1 MSEARKYLNTS
12 DEYVSDILR
21 LAAKAL
27 AGAYQTSYDM
37 PKDLPDGWIG
47 IRVDI
52 LPERLT
58 ARPAMDADTEL
69 QRLLDLAVWSKDP
82 ANGMERIGDPCG
94 AGKWNTRKG
103 DEI

>member
-27 AGAYQTSYDM
+27 ACAYQTTYDM

-58 ARPAMDADTEL
+58 AKPTGDADAEL
-69 QRLLDLAVWSKDP
+69 LRLLNVATRT
-82 ANGMERIGDPCG
+82 NNMERI
-94 AGKWNTRKG
+94 
-103 DEI
+103 

>member
-27 AGAYQTSYDM
+27 ACAYQTTYDY
-37 PKDLPDGWIG
+37 PKDLGDGWIG

-52 LPERLT
+52 LPEHLT
-58 ARPAMDADTEL
+58 ARPRMDETAAYQGL
-69 QRLLDLAVWSKDP
+69 QRLSNLAVLSCDP
-82 ANGMERIGDPCG
+82 DNGMEDISKG
-94 AGKWNTRKG
+94 AWKKG
-103 DEI
+103 GWKK

>member
-1 MSEARKYLNTS
+1 MSEAREYLNTS

-21 LAAKAL
+21 LAAKAI
-27 AGAYQTSYDM
+27 AEAYQTSYDM

-58 ARPAMDADTEL
+58 AKPITNANVALE
-69 QRLLDLAVWSKDP
+69 RLLDQLIDAQDTISRL
-82 ANGMERIGDPCG
+82 EHI
-94 AGKWNTRKG
+94 
-103 DEI
+103 

>member
-1 MSEARKYLNTS
+1 MSEAREYLNTS

-21 LAAKAL
+21 LAAKTIAE
-27 AGAYQTSYDM
+27 AYQTSYDM

-58 ARPAMDADTEL
+58 ARPKRDANVAL
-69 QRLLDLAVWSKDP
+69 QRLLNLSRDAQDTISRL
-82 ANGMERIGDPCG
+82 EHI
-94 AGKWNTRKG
+94 
-103 DEI
+103 

>member
-1 MSEARKYLNTS
+1 MSEAREYLNTS

-21 LAAKAL
+21 LAAKAI
-27 AGAYQTSYDM
+27 AEAYQTSYDM

-58 ARPAMDADTEL
+58 ARPKRDANVAL
-69 QRLLDLAVWSKDP
+69 QRLLNLSRDAQDTISRL
-82 ANGMERIGDPCG
+82 EHI
-94 AGKWNTRKG
+94 
-103 DEI
+103 

>member
-27 AGAYQTSYDM
+27 ACAYQTTYDY
-37 PKDLPDGWIG
+37 PKDLGDGWIG

-58 ARPAMDADTEL
+58 ARPGMDETAAYQGL
-69 QRLLDLAVWSKDP
+69 QRLLNLAIWSSDP
-82 ANGMERIGDPCG
+82 DNGMEAISKG
-94 AGKWNTRKG
+94 AWKKG
-103 DEI
+103 GWKK

>member
-52 LPERLT
+52 TPEHLT
-58 ARPAMDADTEL
+58 ARPRMDETAAYQGL
-69 QRLLDLAVWSKDP
+69 QRLSNLAVWSCDP
-82 ANGMERIGDPCG
+82 DNGMERI
-94 AGKWNTRKG
+94 
-103 DEI
+103 